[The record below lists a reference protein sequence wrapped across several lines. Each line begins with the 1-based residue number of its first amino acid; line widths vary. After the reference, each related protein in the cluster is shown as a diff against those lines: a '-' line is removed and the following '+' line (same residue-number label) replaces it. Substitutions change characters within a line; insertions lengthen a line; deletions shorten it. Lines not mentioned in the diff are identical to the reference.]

1 MTIKFRVAGKPA
13 TAGSKRGFPVKRK
26 DGSVGVAMAPDNKRS
41 KAWMAMVHGAAMDA
55 MGEQEVIRGPVYVT
69 MRFHFLRPKS
79 HYGSGKQAERM
90 KDSAPDHHTKKPDLT
105 KLVRC
110 VEDALKGVVW
120 ADDSQVVRQSVEKVY
135 SAHWEG
141 VEVMISEEAT

>member
-1 MTIKFRVAGKPA
+1 MIRFKVAGKPA
-13 TAGSKRGFPVKRK
+13 TAGSKRGYPIKRK

-41 KAWMAMVHGAAMDA
+41 KAWMAMVHGAASDA
-55 MGEQEVIRGPVYVT
+55 VEGLEMIRGPVHLILK
-69 MRFHFLRPKS
+69 FHFLRPKS
-79 HYGSGKQAERM
+79 HYRTGKQAERL

-110 VEDALKGVVW
+110 VEDAIKGVVW

-135 SAHWEG
+135 SSHWEG
-141 VEVMISEEAT
+141 VEVMISEEAA